1 MEDRVDSIK
10 LTDERTG
17 MVYELDF
24 NRESVM
30 FAEDRGFQLSDVQK
44 YPVSKLPELFY
55 YSFRA
60 HHRTVS
66 KANTDKFLERLG
78 GLSVSVIERLILLY
92 NQATLAN
99 NIVETT
105 EEMGKNGE
113 MAVEL

>member
-30 FAEDRGFQLSDVQK
+30 FAEDRGFQLSDVQR

-60 HHRTVS
+60 HHRNIS